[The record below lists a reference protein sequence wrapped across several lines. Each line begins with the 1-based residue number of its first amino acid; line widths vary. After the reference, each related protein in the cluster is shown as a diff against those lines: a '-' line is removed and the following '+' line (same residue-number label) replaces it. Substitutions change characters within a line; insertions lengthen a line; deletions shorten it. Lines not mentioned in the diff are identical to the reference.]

1 MPPTMPHEL
10 AMVMLANT
18 PCDVPNQSDRVW
30 GKQYPQHDD
39 ARVSSQDGKIQ
50 AVYHQ
55 CIVPIVD
62 VDSIDLV
69 FAIIEE
75 SAML

>member
-1 MPPTMPHEL
+1 MRCAEISPIE
-10 AMVMLANT
+10 
-18 PCDVPNQSDRVW
+18 C
-30 GKQYPQHDD
+30 GEKQCPQHDD
-39 ARVSSQDGKIQ
+39 ARVSSQDEKNPGCATISG
-50 AVYHQ
+50 
-55 CIVPIVD
+55 IVPIVD